1 MDRRFWETDVTSSH
15 QFVQQGIDLKMMPQ
29 KKIEV
34 IGKNDDDDGHD
45 PASLLTA
52 LNSSFLHVM

>member
-1 MDRRFWETDVTSSH
+1 MTSSH